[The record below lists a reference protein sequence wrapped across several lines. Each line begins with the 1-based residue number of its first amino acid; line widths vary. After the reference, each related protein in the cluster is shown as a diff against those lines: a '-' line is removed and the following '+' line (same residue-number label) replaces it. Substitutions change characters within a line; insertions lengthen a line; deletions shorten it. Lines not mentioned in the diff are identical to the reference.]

1 MQELVSGTKTPLIN
15 NVGIFKMT
23 SFLFPFRNG
32 VCRCG
37 EGSKYTNEGC
47 IPNPTLEGTNFIYL
61 NKDNYKETC
70 QLV

>member
-1 MQELVSGTKTPLIN
+1 
-15 NVGIFKMT
+15 MT